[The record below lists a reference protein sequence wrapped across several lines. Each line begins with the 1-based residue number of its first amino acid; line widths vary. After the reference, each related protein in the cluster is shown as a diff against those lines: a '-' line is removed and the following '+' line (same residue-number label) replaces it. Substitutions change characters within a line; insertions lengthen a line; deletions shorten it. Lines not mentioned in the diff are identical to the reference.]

1 MVGGIFYEHGHRM
14 IASMVGMLTIALVV
28 WTWRVDPRRWIRWL
42 SAAAL
47 GAVILQG
54 LLGGITVLFLLPAPV
69 SIGHAA
75 LAQLF
80 FCITVSMALFT
91 SRGWRNPSVEPPDDA
106 KLKRIALA
114 TTVFV
119 YVQIL
124 IGATMRHRGAG
135 LAIPDFPLA
144 FGRLLPPFWTVDI
157 ALHFA
162 HRVGA
167 ICVVAMIVAA
177 ASYIGRHHRR
187 SPALARPAWLMLL
200 LVGIQVT
207 LGALVVLDGSPAN
220 RQHRAPRQ
228 WGAAAGDVSGSHLA
242 HSLDAAGNG
251 HSHQPGRRFATIT
264 TDRSTLVKT
273 NAAALP
279 ADRTK
284 MSDYVMLAKP
294 RLNGLVVASALAGYA
309 MAGGDTSDVVRVCAT
324 LLGTALV
331 ASGASAFNQL
341 LERDSDALMRRTRLR
356 PLPDGRLQPSEAL
369 VFAAAL
375 SALGFVVLA
384 LAVNLLSA
392 AVALATLASYALVYT
407 PLKRRTSFATV
418 IGAIPGALPP
428 VIGWAA
434 GRGDLSQGAWVLFAI
449 LFLWQLPHF
458 LAIAWIYR
466 EDYARAGL
474 RMLPVLE
481 PDGRSTA
488 RQAIVYSAA
497 LLPVAMA
504 PTLLGMT
511 GTVYFAGAF
520 VLTAALLVLAVYFAK
535 DRVTQSARWL
545 FYGSIIYLPL
555 LWILMIAD
563 RH

>member
-1 MVGGIFYEHGHRM
+1 
-14 IASMVGMLTIALVV
+14 
-28 WTWRVDPRRWIRWL
+28 
-42 SAAAL
+42 
-47 GAVILQG
+47 
-54 LLGGITVLFLLPAPV
+54 
-69 SIGHAA
+69 
-75 LAQLF
+75 
-80 FCITVSMALFT
+80 
-91 SRGWRNPSVEPPDDA
+91 
-106 KLKRIALA
+106 
-114 TTVFV
+114 
-119 YVQIL
+119 
-124 IGATMRHRGAG
+124 
-135 LAIPDFPLA
+135 
-144 FGRLLPPFWTVDI
+144 
-157 ALHFA
+157 
-162 HRVGA
+162 
-167 ICVVAMIVAA
+167 
-177 ASYIGRHHRR
+177 
-187 SPALARPAWLMLL
+187 
-200 LVGIQVT
+200 
-207 LGALVVLDGSPAN
+207 
-220 RQHRAPRQ
+220 
-228 WGAAAGDVSGSHLA
+228 
-242 HSLDAAGNG
+242 
-251 HSHQPGRRFATIT
+251 
-264 TDRSTLVKT
+264 VKT
-273 NAAALP
+273 NTAALP

-284 MSDYVMLAKP
+284 VSDYVTLAKP

-309 MAGGDTSDVVRVCAT
+309 MAGGNTSDVVRVCAT

-331 ASGASAFNQL
+331 ASGASALNQL

-369 VFAAAL
+369 VFGAAI
-375 SALGFVVLA
+375 SAFGLIVLA
-384 LAVNLLSA
+384 LTVNILSA
-392 AVALATLASYALVYT
+392 TVALATLGSYALVYT

-449 LFLWQLPHF
+449 VFLWQLPHF

-474 RMLPVLE
+474 PMLPVLE

-511 GTVYFAGAF
+511 GTIYFAGAF
-520 VLTAALLVLAVYFAK
+520 VLTAALLLLAVHFAK
-535 DRVTQSARWL
+535 ERVTLAARRL